1 MNILTGAIFLSNPP
15 NRKIAKKFAINN
27 MSKKVDVSLTS
38 NSHQVLEIRPSAA
51 DHLPI
56 GARVC
61 TLWSSALAQ
70 LFPGTITAP
79 DEPLPEGHVLVELD
93 DGDSRLV
100 EMTKIRMLPSNYSRV
115 GE

>member
-1 MNILTGAIFLSNPP
+1 MSQSRELSFHSFLKTLIL
-15 NRKIAKKFAINN
+15 
-27 MSKKVDVSLTS
+27 
-38 NSHQVLEIRPSAA
+38 QVLEIRPTAPH
-51 DHLPI
+51 HLPI

-70 LFPGTITAP
+70 LFPGTITTP

-100 EMTKIRMLPSNYSRV
+100 EMSKIRMLPTNYSRV